1 MPWRPSGRRGGAEQQ
16 HGSSSRVQ
24 ALDRPRREPVEREQG
39 NNRHDATEHSAGR
52 DVVRAA
58 VGGIDVPT
66 AFDAV
71 DAVVVLA

>member
-1 MPWRPSGRRGGAEQQ
+1 M
-16 HGSSSRVQ
+16 Q